1 MGALGHTRQVTT
13 PSSEPSPA
21 AAGSAVD
28 AELPAA
34 TDGDRPTWRRDTALF
49 LSGQTVSLFGS
60 MLVQYAVMWHL
71 TLETRSGSVMALA
84 ALFGFLPQA
93 VVSIF
98 GGVWADRH
106 DRRKLIM
113 TADAVIAAS
122 TLALALL
129 MLGGVTDLWLVYAT
143 LAVRSAGAGVQTPAV
158 TSLLPQIVPTAKLM
172 RVNGINGTIQSA
184 MVLLAPAVAALVYAN
199 FSIVAVFFVDVVT
212 AVVGIGL
219 LAVLTVPPLVRPGGE
234 RPGYL
239 DDLRDGIRYVSAHRF
254 VRWVLVLFAV
264 VFILVVAPSGLTPL
278 MVVRTFGEEVW
289 KLTALEV
296 AYGVGMM
303 IGGAVIAAWGGLKN
317 RVVMIVASVFVFGA
331 LAVAMGL
338 STNLWVF
345 LAFMLLLG
353 VAVPAF
359 STPAMTV
366 LQETVEPERQG
377 RVFGFVSIVMAVSMP
392 LGMVV
397 FGPLADRFSVE
408 SLLVASGA
416 LMFLVATVAVVL
428 PSGRRAI
435 AGAGAGAAAAGVAD
449 GSGAAVVADEAGS
462 DLADAT
468 DEAEETD
475 LPADRV
481 TAPVP

>member
-1 MGALGHTRQVTT
+1 LVSTPTT
-13 PSSEPSPA
+13 
-21 AAGSAVD
+21 
-28 AELPAA
+28 
-34 TDGDRPTWRRDTALF
+34 TDDRPTWRRDTALF

-106 DRRKLIM
+106 DRKLLVM

-129 MLGGVTDLWLVYAT
+129 MLGGVTELWLIYAT
-143 LAVRSAGAGVQTPAV
+143 LAIRSAGAGVQTPAV
-158 TSLLPQIVPTAKLM
+158 TSLLPQIVPTTKLM

-184 MVLLAPAVAALVYAN
+184 MVLLAPAVAAVVYAN

-212 AVVGIGL
+212 AVIGIGL
-219 LAVLTVPPLVRPGGE
+219 LAVLSVPRLVRPEGE
-234 RPGYL
+234 RPGYF
-239 DDLRDGIRYVSAHRF
+239 DDLVDGVRYVRNHRF
-254 VRWVLVLFAV
+254 VRWLLVLFAV
-264 VFILVVAPSGLTPL
+264 VFLLVVAPSGLTPL
-278 MVVRTFGEEVW
+278 MIVRTFGEEVW

-296 AYGVGMM
+296 SYGVGMM

-345 LAFMLLLG
+345 LGFMFLLG
-353 VAVPAF
+353 LAVPAF
-359 STPAMTV
+359 ATPAMTV

-377 RVFGFVSIVMAVSMP
+377 RVFGFVGIVMAVSMP
-392 LGMVV
+392 IGMAL
-397 FGPLADRFSVE
+397 FGPLADRYSVE
-408 SLLVASGA
+408 SLLVVSGA
-416 LMFLVATVAVVL
+416 LMFLVATVAVAL

-435 AGAGAGAAAAGVAD
+435 VSAGGAGSGGDRPGDGDDDADIGTGAEDVLP
-449 GSGAAVVADEAGS
+449 EAS
-462 DLADAT
+462 PAHDA
-468 DEAEETD
+468 
-475 LPADRV
+475 R
-481 TAPVP
+481 